1 MHTRTVSFKIIPG
14 DTTETSFESE
24 LRKEMKFDSIKEDVQ
39 YMQTLKEECESF
51 VRRYAITHY
60 SPAIMLGAIKYQFV
74 SLNQQT
80 SRFRLGLN
88 ATAAN
93 VALASTAPTA
103 AAQVEQLC
111 ASTKFSKNVQLEE
124 IGKLANDFSVTKEK

>member
-51 VRRYAITHY
+51 VWRYAITHY
-60 SPAIMLGAIKYQFV
+60 STAIMLGAIKYQVV

-88 ATAAN
+88 ATAIT
-93 VALASTAPTA
+93 VALAPAAPTA
-103 AAQVEQLC
+103 AAQVE
-111 ASTKFSKNVQLEE
+111 
-124 IGKLANDFSVTKEK
+124 